1 MSTVASLY
9 IVTHGSYVRAA
20 TYDAAELDSVTAK
33 ELRFANASE
42 HEWREEEGG
51 HRKELCY
58 KDANTSRWNRSKR
71 FLTVVDVAPPEA
83 PRYEVRDSERGG
95 YVVWDTSANRPAAR
109 TVYDDAE
116 QAQSYANVRNESAAT
131 P

>member
-1 MSTVASLY
+1 MASLY

-20 TYDAAELDSVTAK
+20 TFDAADLDSVTAR

-42 HEWREEEGG
+42 HEWREDGD
-51 HRKELCY
+51 RKELCY
-58 KDANTSRWNRSKR
+58 RDADTGRWNRSKR
-71 FLTVVDVAPPEA
+71 FLTVMDVAPPEA
-83 PRYEVRDSERGG
+83 PRYEVRDSESGG

-116 QAQSYANVRNESAAT
+116 QAQSYANVRNESAGG
-131 P
+131 